1 MKRPLTPKQEAFC
14 LAYIETGNA
23 SEAYRRAYNAGK
35 MKGPTVNKRSNE
47 LLSNGAITG
56 RLDALRKPALEK
68 ALCTLEQHLND
79 LKALRNGAVKAG
91 QFSAAIT
98 AEGLRGKASGHYSE
112 RSKDDDETPPPVKVE
127 VVVKDARKHDNN

>member
-1 MKRPLTPKQEAFC
+1 M
-14 LAYIETGNA
+14 AYIETGNA

-35 MKGPTVNKRSNE
+35 MKGPTINRNANA
-47 LLSNGAITG
+47 LLSDSKITA
-56 RLDALRKPALEK
+56 RLDILRKPALEK

-79 LKALRNGAVKAG
+79 LKVLRNGAVKAG

-112 RSKDDDETPPPVKVE
+112 RNKDDDETPPPVKVE
-127 VVVKDARKHDNN
+127 VVVKDARKVSETA